1 MNFSGTDFV
10 SPYLEAIRR
19 KQREEQELAQLAP
32 AGIPKGGGRPSGFN
46 AAKFGAYMPDGGSN
60 EIAGGNYGNPVNQHP
75 HGRRGAYYDLKTG
88 RAQPGGG
95 VYEAAI
101 RGLLDKR
108 ESPHYGGTNEEMRR
122 WYAQN
127 PWALGR

>member
-1 MNFSGTDFV
+1 MNFGAFV
-10 SPYLEAIRR
+10 LPYLEKL
-19 KQREEQELAQLAP
+19 KQRS
-32 AGIPKGGGRPSGFN
+32 AGMPDMGDVDYGSSIGKGGTNAGFDTR
-46 AAKFGAYMPDGGSN
+46 KYGGYMGGDDD

-75 HGRRGAYYDLKTG
+75 HGRRGAYNDLRTG

-101 RGLLDKR
+101 RGLLDRKQ
-108 ESPHYGGTNEEMRR
+108 SPLYGGTNEEMRR

-127 PWALGR
+127 PWALWR

>member
-1 MNFSGTDFV
+1 MNFGGFV
-10 SPYLEAIRR
+10 LPYLEKLKRR
-19 KQREEQELAQLAP
+19 S
-32 AGIPKGGGRPSGFN
+32 AG
-46 AAKFGAYMPDGGSN
+46 MPDMGDVDYGSSIGRGGVGAGFDTSKYSGYMDRDD

-75 HGRRGAYYDLKTG
+75 LGRRGAYGDLRTG
-88 RAQPGGG
+88 RAQPAGG

-108 ESPHYGGTNEEMRR
+108 QSPLYGGTNEEMRR